1 MTTARPAERPPSPA
15 EAPARHHLSEVQG
28 LRGLAVS
35 LVVVAHINSTY
46 LTGGYIGVDVFF
58 VISGFIITTLLLR
71 EWREHGR
78 ICLTAFYARRIRRI
92 LPAATLVLLTAG
104 LASLALLPPA
114 QVAETGRQVLASAV
128 FAENLLLAS
137 YHAPGVPDFPAETMN
152 AVAHYW
158 SLATEEQFYLVWP
171 LLVIGWT
178 ALPRRLRGLRTL
190 FAAGTVVLLGSLAAS
205 ALLTSPDGMGM
216 AFYLSHT
223 RLWELAVGCLLAVAL
238 VHRSLPVRFRAPLG
252 WAGLAAVLASAF
264 LFDEQTAFPG
274 WIAAVPVLGAAAVI
288 AAADSPGRWTA
299 YRLLSTAPAR
309 FVGDISYALYLWHW
323 PLIVFWPALTG
334 GRLSWGWPDGLVIGV
349 LSLLLAWGTKV
360 LVEDPVRHRALLRS
374 PRAAVAFAAA
384 CTLLLAALAWAMLSA
399 AGG

>member
-1 MTTARPAERPPSPA
+1 MTTPRAAERPSSPP
-15 EAPARHHLSEVQG
+15 EDTARRHLGEVQG

-35 LVVVAHINSTY
+35 LVVVAHINSTH

-58 VISGFIITTLLLR
+58 AVSGFIITTLLLR
-71 EWREHGR
+71 EAREHGR
-78 ICLTAFYARRIRRI
+78 VRLTAFYARRIRRI
-92 LPAATLVLLTAG
+92 LPAATLVLVTAG
-104 LASLALLPPA
+104 AASLALLPPA
-114 QVAETGRQVLASAV
+114 QTAETGRQLLASAL

-137 YHAPGVPDFPAETMN
+137 YHAPGVADFPAETMN

-190 FAAGTVVLLGSLAAS
+190 FAAGSVLLLGSLAAS

-223 RLWELAVGCLLAVAL
+223 RLWELAAGCLLAVAL
-238 VHRSLPVRFRAPLG
+238 VRLSVPVRVRAPLG
-252 WAGLAAVLASAF
+252 WAGLAAILASAF
-264 LFDEQTAFPG
+264 LFDERTAFPG
-274 WIAAVPVLGAAAVI
+274 WIAAVPVLGTLAVI

-309 FVGDISYALYLWHW
+309 FVGDVSYSLYLWHW

-334 GRLSWGWPDGLVIGV
+334 GRLSWGWPDGLIIGV

-360 LVEDPVRHRALLRS
+360 LVEDPVRHGPRLRS
-374 PRAAVAFAAA
+374 PRAAAAFAAG
-384 CTLLLAALAWAMLSA
+384 CTLLIAALAWGMLSA
-399 AGG
+399 SGV